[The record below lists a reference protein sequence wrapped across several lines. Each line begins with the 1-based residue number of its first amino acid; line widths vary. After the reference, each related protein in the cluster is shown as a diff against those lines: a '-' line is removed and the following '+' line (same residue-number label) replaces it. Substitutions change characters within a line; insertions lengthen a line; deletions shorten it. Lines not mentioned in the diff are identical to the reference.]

1 LDDLAAKVGRGYL
14 IEIEKSTGFL
24 QALASKRSL
33 LDKLKDCVHNSSALE

>member
-24 QALASKRSL
+24 QPLASK
-33 LDKLKDCVHNSSALE
+33 KIPFG

>member
-24 QALASKRSL
+24 QPLTSKRSPL
-33 LDKLKDCVHNSSALE
+33 AKLKDCVHNSSALE

>member
-24 QALASKRSL
+24 QPLTAKKIPLWL
-33 LDKLKDCVHNSSALE
+33 NLKIVFMTARP